1 MHNYIIQAE
10 YGSIPYY
17 IGEDNGRIFM
27 EKLRA
32 YNIIKNNFGYTLEEA
47 KIIMEKYKS
56 YAKKKQKEYMN
67 FLKEFDK
74 AGLERPLYHQPY
86 IANKIFLRRK
96 SKIIKNE
103 IEETRYPNGKYGY
116 KFKS

>member
-1 MHNYIIQAE
+1 MHNYIIQVD

-27 EKLRA
+27 DKLRA
-32 YNIIKNNFGYTLEEA
+32 YNIVKDDFGYTLEEA
-47 KIIMEKYKS
+47 KIIMKKYKS
-56 YAKKKQKEYMN
+56 YAKKTQKEHMN
-67 FLKEFDK
+67 YLKEFNK
-74 AGLERPLYHQPY
+74 AGLERPLHHKPY
-86 IANKIFLRRK
+86 IAKKIFLRKK

-103 IEETRYPNGKYGY
+103 IEETRYPNGDYGY